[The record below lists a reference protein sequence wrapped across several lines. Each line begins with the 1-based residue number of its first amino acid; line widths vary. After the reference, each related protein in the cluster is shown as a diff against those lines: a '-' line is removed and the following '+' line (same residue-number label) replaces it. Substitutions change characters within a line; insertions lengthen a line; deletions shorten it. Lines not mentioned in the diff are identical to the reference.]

1 MKLTAQDKVKVLIQ
15 PLNSIDDSIINR
27 VASKLNS
34 SFKLFTFAVSH
45 KHIDIP
51 PHAFNGERRQYNSS
65 IILEELS
72 HLYSKGLFGDYE
84 KVVGLADVDA
94 YVFGL
99 NFVFGEALLGGPVA
113 VVYLVRLRPEFYGK
127 LPNHELFIERI
138 CKEVMHELGHTL
150 GLRHC
155 ANPRCVMHFSNSII
169 DTDYKSMLFCLRC
182 QSIIARALLI

>member
-1 MKLTAQDKVKVLIQ
+1 MSYRNEVKVLLQALGPVNYDVIEE
-15 PLNSIDDSIINR
+15 

-34 SFKLFTFAVSH
+34 SFKLFTFKVSH
-45 KHIDIP
+45 RHIDVP
-51 PHAFNGERRQYNSS
+51 RHAFNEWRGQYNSS

-72 HLYSKGLFGDYE
+72 RMHSKGAFEGYE

-94 YVFGL
+94 YVMGL

-113 VVYLVRLRPEFYGK
+113 VVYLTRLRPEFYGK

-155 ANPRCVMHFSNSII
+155 ANPQCVMHFSNSIV
-169 DTDYKSMLFCLRC
+169 DTDYKSMLFCMRC